1 MAAFALMRLMASLLF
16 DVSPLDPLTYAAV
29 ASILIGVAVMAS
41 YVPALRAT
49 LIDPVDA
56 LRAE

>member
-1 MAAFALMRLMASLLF
+1 
-16 DVSPLDPLTYAAV
+16 VSPLDPITYAAV
-29 ASILIGVAVMAS
+29 ASILIGAAVMAS